1 MENNQKNQLN
11 IEISDEIAEGKY
23 SNLAIITHSPNEF
36 IIDFAQMMPGTP
48 KAKVRSRVIMNP
60 LNAKRLYKALADNIA
75 KYEQQ
80 FGTITDG
87 GGMAVS
93 LRSAWA
99 LLRLRLDFNSIWDC
113 FASHRG

>member
-11 IEISDEIAEGKY
+11 IEISDEVAEGKY
-23 SNLAIITHSPNEF
+23 SNIAIITHSPNEF
-36 IIDFAQMMPGTP
+36 IVDFAQMMPGTP

-87 GGMAVS
+87 GSNVAPFSMGGPTAQ
-93 LRSAWA
+93 A
-99 LLRLRLDFNSIWDC
+99 
-113 FASHRG
+113 

>member
-11 IEISDEIAEGKY
+11 IEISDEVAEGTY

-80 FGTITDG
+80 FGPINDG
-87 GGMAVS
+87 GGIAPFSMGAPT
-93 LRSAWA
+93 AQA
-99 LLRLRLDFNSIWDC
+99 
-113 FASHRG
+113 

>member
-11 IEISDEIAEGKY
+11 IEISDDVAEGKY

-36 IIDFAQMMPGTP
+36 VVDFAQMMPGTP

-60 LNAKRLYKALADNIA
+60 LNAKRLYKALAENIA

-80 FGTITDG
+80 FGTIQDVGSNVAAFPMGTPT
-87 GGMAVS
+87 AQ
-93 LRSAWA
+93 AW
-99 LLRLRLDFNSIWDC
+99 F
-113 FASHRG
+113 

>member
-1 MENNQKNQLN
+1 MDNNDNKPKGINL
-11 IEISDEIAEGKY
+11 DLKPEIAKGSY

-80 FGTITDG
+80 FGTISDG
-87 GGMAVS
+87 GGIAPFSMGAPT
-93 LRSAWA
+93 AQA
-99 LLRLRLDFNSIWDC
+99 
-113 FASHRG
+113 

>member
-36 IIDFAQMMPGTP
+36 IVDFAQMMPGTP

-60 LNAKRLYKALADNIA
+60 LK
-75 KYEQQ
+75 
-80 FGTITDG
+80 FGTLKDG
-87 GGMAVS
+87 GGIAPFS
-93 LRSAWA
+93 LGAPTA
-99 LLRLRLDFNSIWDC
+99 Q
-113 FASHRG
+113 A